1 MPSLFLMEIL
11 RQHFLGIA
19 DVKSGSRIGSSLAVI
34 PWLPPSN

>member
-1 MPSLFLMEIL
+1 MEVL
-11 RQHFLGIA
+11 RQHSLGIA

>member
-11 RQHFLGIA
+11 RQHSLGVA
-19 DVKSGSRIGSSLAVI
+19 DVKSGGRIGSSLAVI